1 MNIIDEKWLDETWEK
16 IDKKLSR
23 IAVTKRGTLPYTTR
37 DTNTYDDLNKT
48 NPNWW
53 TNGFWPGMMWL
64 MYQGTKNEV
73 YRETAENAE
82 LLLSAAMRNYDKLG
96 HDVGF
101 VYLLSSG
108 ANYRITG
115 NRDSFTRTIYA
126 AATLASRYKLSAG
139 YIRAWRSKEVEG
151 YAIIDTMMNL
161 PLLYWA
167 SKETDDER
175 FKEIAMSHADKTLKN
190 HMRDDGSVHH
200 IVVYNPKT
208 GEVEEIKY
216 GQGFEV
222 GSSWSRG
229 QAWGIYGF
237 TLSYLH
243 THEERYLNAAKKI
256 ANYFIAA
263 CCDDYLPRSD
273 FRAPKEPVLYDSS
286 AGLAAACGLI
296 ELSKVV
302 GEYERDMYYNAAQ
315 RLIKAIVD
323 NFADWSEDSDAIITH
338 CSEHYHAMQQLTLI
352 YADFFLVEAMSK
364 LKGFDTFMW

>member
-1 MNIIDEKWLDETWEK
+1 MNIVDEKWINETWEK

-23 IAVTKRGTLPYTTR
+23 AAIEKRGTLPYTTR
-37 DTNTYDDLNKT
+37 EGKVYDDMYKT
-48 NPNWW
+48 NVNWW

-64 MYQGTKNEV
+64 MYQATKNEI
-73 YRETAENAE
+73 YKETAENAE
-82 LLLSAAMRNYDKLG
+82 ILLDDGLRNFEKLG

-115 NRDSFTRTIYA
+115 NKDSFTRTMYA
-126 AATLASRYKLSAG
+126 ATTLASRYKLNAG
-139 YIRAWRSKEVEG
+139 YIRAWRDDAEG

-167 SKETDDER
+167 SKEIDDER

-190 HMRDDGSVHH
+190 HMRGDGSVHH
-200 IVVYNPKT
+200 IVIYDPKT
-208 GEVEEIKY
+208 GEVDEIKH
-216 GQGFEV
+216 GQGYAV

-229 QAWGIYGF
+229 QAWGVYGF
-237 TLSYLH
+237 TLSYIH
-243 THEERYLNAAKKI
+243 TNEERYLNAAKRV

-263 CCDDYLPRSD
+263 CCEDYLPKSD
-273 FRAPKEPVLYDSS
+273 FRAPKEPVLYDAS

-296 ELSKVV
+296 ELSRVV
-302 GEYERDMYYNAAQ
+302 GKYERDMYYNAAL

-323 NFADWSEDSDAIITH
+323 KFADWSEDSDAIITH
-338 CSEHYHAMQQLTLI
+338 CSENYHAMQHLTLI
-352 YADFFLVEAMSK
+352 YADYFLVEAMNK
-364 LKGFDTFMW
+364 LKGFNTFMW